1 MKKRT
6 LLLGG
11 ICGIA
16 LAIFAGLSGK
26 SWLKTAEKHPLSQ
39 TQDSMTTSP
48 IMVQELKTNL
58 GKPVWFVPTNIPVIS
73 LSLTF
78 RNAGDRS
85 SPTDL
90 PGLTDLIAALLDEGA
105 GPYDSQSFKKVLLE
119 KNISLSVSSSQ
130 DNFTITFRT
139 IKENIKDALEL
150 IKLILSSP
158 RFADEDMRR
167 VKEQM
172 IAGLQQS
179 LHHPQPIAKEELQKR
194 LLGENHPYFKR
205 TLERIKILP
214 TIQAEQLRAQI
225 KKNFTLANLEIVAC
239 GNTDT
244 TELIQSLEKTLG
256 DLPKGDS
263 VPSPT
268 PTDLQNL
275 GKTFNVALD
284 IPQSLIFFAHPGVSR
299 QDPDFYAL
307 FLAARILGSGNF
319 ESRLWNE
326 IREKRGLAYFCNLD
340 LFTNDLAFGMIGAT
354 ATKTETLEETLSV
367 IKQEWKNLIEKGIT
381 QEELDFHKK
390 NIMGSF
396 PLSFGSTL
404 ETVSALGRYRQD
416 DLPIDY
422 VQKRNLY
429 FGALTVE
436 DINRVIKRVLHPE
449 LLTFIIVGRS
459 EAKADEKRADAK

>member
-1 MKKRT
+1 MKKRI

-11 ICGIA
+11 LCGIA
-16 LAIFAGLSGK
+16 LALFVSFSNK
-26 SWLKTAEKHPLSQ
+26 SWLKTTTKHPISH

-48 IMVQELKTNL
+48 ISVKELKTNL
-58 GKPVWFVPTNIPVIS
+58 GKSIWFVPTSIPVVS
-73 LSLTF
+73 MALTF

-85 SPTDL
+85 SPSDF

-105 GPYDSQSFKKVLLE
+105 GPYDSQSFKKLLLE

-139 IKENIKDALEL
+139 VKENVNDALEL

-158 RFADEDMRR
+158 RFSDEDMQR
-167 VKEQM
+167 VKQQM

-179 LHHPQPIAKEELQKR
+179 LHHPQPIAKEELQKH
-194 LLGENHPYFKR
+194 LLGETHPYFKR
-205 TLERIKILP
+205 TSERIKVIP
-214 TIQAEQLRAQI
+214 TIQAEQLRAQM
-225 KKNFTLANLEIVAC
+225 KKNFTQANLEIVAC
-239 GNTDT
+239 GNIN
-244 TELIQSLEKTLG
+244 TEKLIEFLEKSLA
-256 DLPKGDS
+256 DLPKGE
-263 VPSPT
+263 PT
-268 PTDLQNL
+268 TLPQPTELKNL
-275 GKTFNVALD
+275 GKIFNVYLD
-284 IPQSLIFFAHPGVSR
+284 IPQSLIFFAHPGISR

-307 FLAARILGSGNF
+307 FLAVRILGSGNF

-340 LFTNDLAFGMIGAT
+340 LFTNDLANGMIGAT
-354 ATKTETLEETLSV
+354 ATKTESLEETLAV
-367 IKQEWKNLIEKGIT
+367 IKQEWKKLIEKGVT

-404 ETVSALGRYRQD
+404 ETVNALSRYRQD
-416 DLPIDY
+416 SLPIDY
-422 VQKRNLY
+422 VEKRNLY
-429 FGALTVE
+429 FSKLTVE
-436 DINRVIKRVLHPE
+436 NVNQVIKKILHPE

-459 EAKADEKRADAK
+459 ESKADAK